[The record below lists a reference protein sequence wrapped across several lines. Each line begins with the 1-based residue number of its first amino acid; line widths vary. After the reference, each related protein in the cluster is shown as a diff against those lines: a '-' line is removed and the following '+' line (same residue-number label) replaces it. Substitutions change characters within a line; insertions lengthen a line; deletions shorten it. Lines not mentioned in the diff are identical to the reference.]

1 MTAYSKLRSIGF
13 DLPGQAPARNAS
25 WTASPVA
32 RVLAALQAEIDRRGV
47 AARHLFTV
55 TFNAREGNARVALRE
70 QPLAPDYPSLDRVF
84 REISRAC
91 AQEWIGRPPTAI
103 AVIFEEDEIKLV
115 LINAAGKPEAYTFPV
130 RAAGAY

>member
-91 AQEWIGRPPTAI
+91 AQEWIDAHQLRCI
-103 AVIFEEDEIKLV
+103 IFEEDEIKLV